1 MFDFRIKQLVYFE
14 LFCMRLAPAQANA
27 KANFVTFLYA
37 LSFLVYGG
45 SRLWDR
51 PTGTPK
57 S

>member
-27 KANFVTFLYA
+27 KANFVTFLSA